1 MESAQRFTYGPDPL
15 QFVDL
20 HRAAG
25 DGAAGGDPL
34 GTVILIH
41 GGYWRYDPTYF
52 EGPTPMAR
60 EFARLGYT
68 TWQVE
73 YRAMGAR
80 GGWPE
85 TLQDV
90 AAAIDLLATVSDAA
104 PGLQLG
110 KVVTVGHSAGGHL
123 AVWALGESAAG
134 ALGLPIAGAVSL
146 AGVLDLRLAERD
158 NLGRRAVAN
167 FLGGTSDEVPERYDT
182 ASPAEH
188 PVADRAVRLIH
199 GTGDDVVPVSQ
210 SEAYLAA
217 ALRAGQ
223 PATLETFD
231 GDHFDVIDIH
241 HPSWQLT
248 LAAVRALTHSPQ
260 R

>member
-1 MESAQRFTYGPDPL
+1 VESAQRFTYGPDPL

-20 HRAAG
+20 HRA
-25 DGAAGGDPL
+25 GGGEAL

-52 EGPTPMAR
+52 DGPTPMAQ
-60 EFARLGYT
+60 EFARLGFT
-68 TWQVE
+68 TWQIE

-90 AAAIDLLATVSDAA
+90 ASAIDLLATVPALS
-104 PGLQLG
+104 PGVGLG

-123 AVWALGESAAG
+123 AVWALGESVTG
-134 ALGLPIAGAVSL
+134 SLALPLAGAVSL
-146 AGVLDLRLAERD
+146 AGVVDLRLAERD
-158 NLGRRAVAN
+158 NLGRRAAAN
-167 FLGGTSDEVPERYDT
+167 FLGGTSAEVPERFDA

-188 PVADRAVRLIH
+188 PVPGLPVRLIH
-199 GTGDDVVPVSQ
+199 GTTDDVVPVSQ

-223 PATLETFD
+223 PATLQTFD
-231 GDHFDVIDIH
+231 GDHFDIVDIH
-241 HPSWQLT
+241 HPSWELT
-248 LAAVRALTHSPQ
+248 VAAVRALTA
-260 R
+260 

>member
-1 MESAQRFTYGPDPL
+1 MEPTVERFSYGPDPL

-20 HRAAG
+20 HRVSGAG
-25 DGAAGGDPL
+25 PL

-52 EGPTPMAR
+52 DGPTPMAK
-60 EFARLGYT
+60 EFARLGFT
-68 TWQVE
+68 TWQIE

-90 AAAIDLLATVSDAA
+90 ASAIDLLATVPDVS
-104 PGLQLG
+104 PGAGLGVGLALG

-123 AVWALGESAAG
+123 AVWALGESATGSLAVP
-134 ALGLPIAGAVSL
+134 LAGAVSL
-146 AGVLDLRLAERD
+146 AGVVDLRLAERG
-158 NLGRRAVAN
+158 NLGRRAAAN
-167 FLGGTSDEVPERYDT
+167 FLGGTSAEVPERFDA

-188 PVADRAVRLIH
+188 PVPGLPVRLIH
-199 GTGDDVVPVSQ
+199 GTADDVVPVSQ

-231 GDHFDVIDIH
+231 GDHFDIVDIH
-241 HPSWQLT
+241 HPSWELT
-248 LAAVRALTHSPQ
+248 VAAVRALTA
-260 R
+260 